1 MHGRKKIPV
10 RKNRIPSMH
19 QERTKTQNC
28 TKITNTT
35 INEDKCEYGG
45 YDYMMITI
53 TGLLWARK
61 KMQHEKRTEVRLAKR
76 LGLIQR
82 LRFSNLGL
90 NYRDTT
96 TARASEKKGDA
107 ATNDSTLVLKIK
119 FLKFGIL
126 CQMSL
131 RQWKHLVLL
140 SLLFLDHLMRVSGCF
155 KLWIISLWHQKQTMA
170 WVLHVFLSN
179 LQNTVWVKVRL
190 IVSKNHINCSKA
202 CHMETLTFQ

>member
-1 MHGRKKIPV
+1 
-10 RKNRIPSMH
+10 
-19 QERTKTQNC
+19 
-28 TKITNTT
+28 
-35 INEDKCEYGG
+35 
-45 YDYMMITI
+45 MMITI

-76 LGLIQR
+76 LGLLQR
-82 LRFSNLGL
+82 LGFSNLGL

-131 RQWKHLVLL
+131 RQ
-140 SLLFLDHLMRVSGCF
+140 
-155 KLWIISLWHQKQTMA
+155 
-170 WVLHVFLSN
+170 
-179 LQNTVWVKVRL
+179 
-190 IVSKNHINCSKA
+190 
-202 CHMETLTFQ
+202 